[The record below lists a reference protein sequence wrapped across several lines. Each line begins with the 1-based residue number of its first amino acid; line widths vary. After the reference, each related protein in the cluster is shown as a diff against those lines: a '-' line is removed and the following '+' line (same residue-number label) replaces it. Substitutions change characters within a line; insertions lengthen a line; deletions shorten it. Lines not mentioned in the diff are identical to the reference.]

1 MLNKKLE
8 YMLSNDP
15 NVTLSERG
23 TKIRKIIRPAFI
35 QVLKLGNK
43 LKLTVE
49 KNEFVKKDNR
59 PIIYVVSH
67 GFKDDVIN
75 TISTTK
81 AAAYIIVGN
90 IDLFFNTFDG
100 TCLWIYGCQLVDR
113 YNEESKHA
121 MKNKMNRIM
130 ELGND
135 IMIFPEAT
143 WNLSPNRPMENFH
156 AGFYDV
162 ALKNN
167 AIVVPVLTHK
177 VGNKCYS
184 RVLKS
189 IDINE
194 FTEEDIYCI
203 LNSIN
208 KLTKKA
214 SDILSNHLEISN
226 DIVNSFIAINDMVD
240 NISNNMKIEDGLII
254 INKIEEFAKA
264 NLFKIKNY
272 IISINDYTYSK
283 DLFDREITL
292 EVLKRIELIMKRI
305 SMIKKVSVVKKI
317 RDIMAIEKVD
327 MYRQNPD
334 YSYMI
339 DGKNMYEAWEDYLK
353 DTISATPYF
362 YAGPES
368 TTVFKDPLVDEYE
381 DVMKLKK

>member
-1 MLNKKLE
+1 MLNKNLK

-15 NVTLSERG
+15 NVTLSLRG

-43 LKLTVE
+43 LKLTIE

-81 AAAYIIVGN
+81 ASAYIIVGN

-121 MKNKMNRIM
+121 MKEKMNRII

-143 WNLSPNRPMENFH
+143 WNLSPNRPMENLH

-167 AIVVPVLTHK
+167 AIIVPVLTHK
-177 VGNKCYS
+177 VGKECYS
-184 RVLKS
+184 RVLNS
-189 IDINE
+189 IDIKDFSN
-194 FTEEDIYCI
+194 EDIVSMFNQVKKYTNKALEMI
-203 LNSIN
+203 YNHKEISTEIKNSFVIINDIINSIN
-208 KLTKKA
+208 D
-214 SDILSNHLEISN
+214 SIDISEGIEII
-226 DIVNSFIAINDMVD
+226 D
-240 NISNNMKIEDGLII
+240 KIE
-254 INKIEEFAKA
+254 KFAKISD
-264 NLFKIKNY
+264 KIIFDDIN
-272 IISINDYTYSK
+272 SINNYEK
-283 DLFDREITL
+283 DLLDSEITL
-292 EVLKRIELIMKRI
+292 EVLKRIKLIMKRI
-305 SMIKKVSVVKKI
+305 SMIKKVTMVKKI

-327 MYRQNPD
+327 MYRKHPD
-334 YSYMI
+334 YSYMNN
-339 DGKNMYEAWEDYLK
+339 GKDMYEAWDDYLK

-362 YAGPES
+362 YPGPES
-368 TTVFKDPLVDEYE
+368 TTLFKDPLIDEFE